1 MEEITIPLIKRDD
14 NLVVANFATT
24 AKDIKNTMQKITI
37 KINNIFK
44 LCNYSRME
52 LVKIVFLN
60 DEINKIILKL
70 QLNGLDLKHN
80 HAKRNTLLDNY

>member
-1 MEEITIPLIKRDD
+1 
-14 NLVVANFATT
+14 
-24 AKDIKNTMQKITI
+24 
-37 KINNIFK
+37 
-44 LCNYSRME
+44 ME